1 MKLIAENRRAK
12 FDYFIEERYTCGIV
26 LEGTEVKS
34 VKSGAVGFN
43 DSFADITNNEV
54 FLRNLRISEYF
65 PSSIFNHNPMR
76 VKKLLLHREEI
87 KRIKRKID
95 TKGYTLIPLN
105 IFEEKGL
112 VKVTLGVCKGK
123 KEFDKR
129 ATIKERDT
137 KIETQRAFKAA
148 NARFVKN

>member
-12 FDYFIEERYTCGIV
+12 FDYFIEEKYTCGIV

-34 VKSGAVGFN
+34 VKAGAVGFN
-43 DSFADITNNEV
+43 DSFADITNDEV

-65 PSSIFNHNPMR
+65 PSSIFNHNPLR

-87 KRIKRKID
+87 KRLKRKID

-105 IFEEKGL
+105 IFEQNGL

-129 ATIKERDT
+129 ATIKDRDT

-148 NARFVKN
+148 NSRFVKG